1 MLKKRIIPVL
11 LLRNGFLVQS
21 KRFKRFQNV
30 GNPVS
35 AVKRLSEW
43 GADELIYLDISR
55 DPTYDMRRDDLG
67 HENRTDIFEI
77 LEDVSRVTFMP
88 ITMGGRIASLDD
100 VEARL
105 RVGADKVAVNT
116 MLYENKA
123 MVEAAARTFGSQC
136 IVASIDVKS
145 QGSARSVWVDRGRV
159 DTSVDPVEW
168 AKRAVG
174 LGAGEI
180 LLNSIDRDGT
190 RTGYDLEL
198 VGQVAE
204 AVSVPVIALGGC
216 GEWHHLEQ
224 VLTETGAEAAAAAN
238 IFHFV
243 DQSVHLAKKHLFD
256 SGLAVRRPALHTF
269 SIKGRELHD

>member
-1 MLKKRIIPVL
+1 MLKQRIIPVL

-35 AVKRLSEW
+35 AVRRLSEW

-55 DPTYDMRRDDLG
+55 DDRYDMRRDDLG
-67 HENRTDIFEI
+67 HENRSDVFEI

-88 ITMGGRIASLDD
+88 ITMGGRIRSTDD
-100 VEARL
+100 VAARL

-116 MLYENKA
+116 LLHENPGS
-123 MVEAAARTFGSQC
+123 VEAAARTFGSQC
-136 IVASIDVKS
+136 IVASIDV
-145 QGSARSVWVDRGRV
+145 RSDGPSHTVWVDGGRH
-159 DTSVDPVEW
+159 DTAVDPVEW
-168 AKRAVG
+168 ARRATD

-190 RTGYDLEL
+190 RGGFDLDLIGE
-198 VGQVAE
+198 VSA

-216 GEWHHLEQ
+216 GEWQHFED
-224 VLTETGAEAAAAAN
+224 VLTSTGADAVAAAN

-243 DQSVHLAKKHLFD
+243 DQSVYLARKHLFER
-256 SGLAVRRPALHTF
+256 GLPVRRPNLHRF
-269 SIKGRELHD
+269 SAEGDQLHD